1 MPPKTPRRILK
12 AREEVTAARDAWGA
26 LKDDPEATTE
36 QRMAAKDRY
45 NRAMRD
51 LALASGTRA
60 PYG

>member
-1 MPPKTPRRILK
+1 MASKAVQKAHEELSA
-12 AREEVTAARDAWGA
+12 ARENLAEVRLNFPANS
-26 LKDDPEATTE
+26 P